1 MAKSDRLID
10 KITFHFCF
18 AKCFRIFDVTTLVI
32 SFVEAM
38 PPEILKSSKFKFSF
52 SSLIYKKFWT
62 AKRFTMDDQAPPDTW
77 IFWAGSFPWDV
88 GWNLLLNLKSR
99 PSRENR
105 IRIPLFWSARINLHR
120 SRRRTEDIRIIWM
133 KKVAKN
139 LQKYQLTEY
148 RQ

>member
-52 SSLIYKKFWT
+52 SSLIYKNFGQQNGLPWMI
-62 AKRFTMDDQAPPDTW
+62 KRLLTRESFERALFHEMSDE
-77 IFWAGSFPWDV
+77 IFC
-88 GWNLLLNLKSR
+88 
-99 PSRENR
+99 
-105 IRIPLFWSARINLHR
+105 
-120 SRRRTEDIRIIWM
+120 
-133 KKVAKN
+133 
-139 LQKYQLTEY
+139 
-148 RQ
+148 